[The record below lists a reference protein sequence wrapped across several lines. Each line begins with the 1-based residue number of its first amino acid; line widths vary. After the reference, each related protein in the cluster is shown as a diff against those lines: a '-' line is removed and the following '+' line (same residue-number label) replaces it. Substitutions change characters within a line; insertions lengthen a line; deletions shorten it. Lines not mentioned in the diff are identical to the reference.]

1 MSGERNTSFARKMA
15 TAAALAALFA
25 ATAPSSADTNSLPS
39 GGTPTAL
46 TVTNSTTE
54 PVYVNLTIAQP
65 PVSNPANCT
74 SLGTQITSTGSSN
87 LVFTS
92 SVAGKTV
99 SFTGPS
105 GVTTK
110 GAYLMDAG
118 ETITYSPQL
127 FTCGASMNEQCSP
140 AFNGNFFFTKSVNGT
155 TTGNNG
161 CGGEGTTYPNATNL
175 AEFALNF
182 GVNGSE
188 GKGCANADDTDI
200 SIVNGVNS
208 TINMVTTGTDWPAST
223 STAQNKALGQNSN
236 LAGVF
241 GWAATVCTGT
251 TGYPNP
257 SASCAAPVNAPRP
270 TDGSCP
276 GSMQLITGPGG
287 SYCAETSTAGTCN
300 NQRTG
305 SVTGGNVAISYEGAI
320 PAVYDVA
327 APGGIFDNNAAK
339 GICPNICSGAGGTW
353 NGQWTNINTPS
364 VCGCSFSY

>member
-1 MSGERNTSFARKMA
+1 
-15 TAAALAALFA
+15 LLALFT
-25 ATAPSSADTNSLPS
+25 ATAPLSADTNSLPAGS
-39 GGTPTAL
+39 TPTAL

-54 PVYVNLTIAQP
+54 PVYLNLTIAQP
-65 PVSNPANCT
+65 PVSKPANCT
-74 SLGTQITSTGSSN
+74 NLGTQITSTTSSN

-92 SVAGKTV
+92 SVLGKTV

-118 ETITYSPQL
+118 ETITYSPQF
-127 FTCGASMNEQCSP
+127 FTCGASMNKECSP

-188 GKGCANADDTDI
+188 GTGCANADDTDI

-208 TINMVTTGTDWPAST
+208 TINMVTTDTDWPAST
-223 STAQNKALGQNSN
+223 STAQNMPLGQNSN

-241 GWAATVCTGT
+241 GWAATTCTGT
-251 TGYPNP
+251 GGFPTPGPNCP
-257 SASCAAPVNAPRP
+257 APVNAPRP
-270 TDGSCP
+270 SGGSCTAP
-276 GSMQLITGPGG
+276 MQLITGPDGTQ
-287 SYCAETSTAGTCN
+287 YCAETSAAGTCN

-305 SVTGGNVAISYEGAI
+305 YITGGNVAISYEGAI

-353 NGQWTNINTPS
+353 NGQWTNINNPN
-364 VCGCSFSY
+364 VCGCAFSY